1 MLQTMQ
7 LDVPSQPQH
16 LSELCVPCSDSHL
29 RSTTRGNY
37 VIPRR
42 HIDA

>member
-16 LSELCVPCSDSHL
+16 CSFVLIRTMCSL
-29 RSTTRGNY
+29 
-37 VIPRR
+37 
-42 HIDA
+42 